1 MLKIVEIEGFWPQRV
16 EIILTWPNPQT
27 LNKYL
32 LVKIVKFWPC
42 TLNWKEGGN
51 VEIEGLQTV
60 PAAAVGLL
68 AVLAEA
74 IGSECLSITYNINP
88 KYTSHKLMK
97 LKVCPSRA
105 LGSLYRGGIHYPF
118 NNEVCIR
125 PTVHRT
131 NTCDVRVSPKYRR
144 TDATLG
150 GCIVHN
156 TPSWC
161 RLTNEVT
168 NRQLCCGI
176 EHLHTRR
183 E

>member
-1 MLKIVEIEGFWPQRV
+1 MYFKLKG
-16 EIILTWPNPQT
+16 
-27 LNKYL
+27 
-32 LVKIVKFWPC
+32 
-42 TLNWKEGGN
+42 GGN

-60 PAAAVGLL
+60 PAAAFGLL

-131 NTCDVRVSPKYRR
+131 NTRDVRVSPKYRR
-144 TDATLG
+144 TDVLYTIQIKSNQIFIAR
-150 GCIVHN
+150 
-156 TPSWC
+156 
-161 RLTNEVT
+161 RLEFI
-168 NRQLCCGI
+168 Q
-176 EHLHTRR
+176 
-183 E
+183 